1 MTSIRQFP
9 GTWAP
14 LAQRRR
20 QDRPRRKPIAGTLE
34 FLEAR
39 ELLAVSLVTVGGT
52 FDDLEFRAREGIRT
66 VDRDQISLTD
76 QSFPI
81 EVDHAFDVDRTIF
94 PTGDARGM
102 LMGTTTFDPGGGLAE
117 LDLTLGVSGAGLDAP
132 GIVES
137 VANGSFGV
145 VLDVSE
151 SVEVRIVT
159 DIDAPLGSS
168 YNRGIITFGGPYP
181 PDGLDGLPP
190 VFFTASSIA
199 RVPDRDETLVLDE
212 PGIYQLT
219 LQVQTDVRFSLPQS
233 ATSRVTLTINPTQAP
248 ELDPIGGQAV
258 DVDETLEFF
267 ATATGAPGSTL
278 TYSLGTDAVAGMA
291 IDPNTGLFQW
301 SPSVAGTFPVT
312 VVVTDN
318 EGLTDSETITI
329 TVDDPR
335 AFHWTN
341 DAGGSFDEPANW
353 DRNAVPGILDVAY
366 FQVPAAY
373 TVQVGDRLVERVVL
387 GGEPS
392 SPVPTGIVTFVES
405 LLRAQSTDETKPGVV
420 VDNGWFVLQDGSVSS
435 NFATIGLGAASEA
448 TLTGETSIFQVDGLL
463 VVGGGGEA
471 ELNVEE
477 KAFVNAKQILIGNAT
492 NGAPGTMNVKGPETV
507 VELAFLTVGRTSD
520 GTLTIEDGA
529 RVEIDA
535 SHFPDLDAN
544 DFLSTRFAIG
554 EEGSRGVVIVR
565 GVDVATR
572 TPSTLTWVGGG
583 IGGIGVSNNPAARG
597 ELRIEDG
604 GSVVLTELLGVGV
617 GAGTGAIVVRG
628 LYDPDP
634 AIFDDELRSTLEV
647 NDLGPFGLG
656 EGRLNF
662 GAGGGPASL
671 LVEDFGHVSSLR
683 SQVGA
688 EGGQVATAVLRS
700 GGEWEVEEELSVGG
714 VVGTTIT
721 IEELSIL
728 RLGDADAS
736 ALDDDADI
744 LKEILKVGAPA
755 ARGSFGGRIH
765 VNGGGLFSGPHEIQ
779 VGEEGNGE
787 ILIENGG
794 SLDGA
799 FRLIIGDLTEGAN
812 MGRVIVQGGRQIGS
826 TFVSSEIEMDDPDEF
841 SFIEV
846 QDGGELRVQRGG
858 SVFSETVNVTGR
870 EGEPAT
876 PLLVIDRIGPSEQNT
891 QVVAPTV
898 YVGKLNFFGL
908 EGEGTGRIVLRNGG
922 ILAVQPPNFQ
932 PGLSLLDVSD
942 NGVLDFR
949 GGAVIVGQGQELT
962 LGRLRITSQGNLKG
976 DGTLI
981 GPDPTVE
988 GSGVNNFAGTVS
1000 PGNSPGV
1007 LTIQG
1012 NYTQGPEGT
1021 LEIEVAG
1028 PGAGTQY
1035 DQLVVTGN
1043 AVIDG
1048 TLRLVFLDGYVP
1060 QDGESFTFLV
1070 SEGIQ
1075 GAFREVS
1082 VEGLAPGQAASVEIG
1097 PEGGLMVRVD
1107 GDGTPTATVVNL
1119 QRYGFHAQPTL
1130 LVLSFDQALDAAS
1143 AENRSA
1149 YRLIHP
1155 GRDGQAQTADDRVIP
1170 IRDARYDPANRTV
1183 TLQTMTLLPLHA
1195 RHVLVVDGGPAGVR
1209 DTTGNLLDGD
1219 GDGQGGGDH
1228 VVAFGREILA
1238 GANRS
1243 GRMVPLPRFQR
1254 TLPTLRANAPSPPRP
1269 SPALAAW
1276 LARRATPADASPTMR
1291 SALLQASQRPTR
1303 ARPAWSDW
1311 IARSGQTPLPADPRS
1326 LGLALRAWL
1335 RHGR

>member
-1 MTSIRQFP
+1 MTSIRRFP

-14 LAQRRR
+14 LAPRRR
-20 QDRPRRKPIAGTLE
+20 QGRPRRKPIAGMLE

-39 ELLAVSLVTVGGT
+39 ELLAVSITEIGT
-52 FDDLEFRAREGIRT
+52 SLDNFRYSARGPSGP
-66 VDRDQISLTD
+66 VDRDVLSLMGLTA
-76 QSFPI
+76 P
-81 EVDHAFDVDRTIF
+81 VDLDFQANIDRSIIL
-94 PTGDARGM
+94 TGDASGSVRVIPTLDAAGNPEAFEVE
-102 LMGTTTFDPGGGLAE
+102 LSVAGGLRNPPGITDARMDASISVSFEVSAPVRARIIGEVGPNSSLMNFRGGYDPVTEEFDILLIATDGFLRSFEETTE
-117 LDLTLGVSGAGLDAP
+117 LAP
-132 GIVES
+132 GEYNLYIS
-137 VANGSFGV
+137 LNAF
-145 VLDVSE
+145 
-151 SVEVRIVT
+151 I
-159 DIDAPLGSS
+159 LGS
-168 YNRGIITFGGPYP
+168 PYGTSGRFTMEIDP
-181 PDGLDGLPP
+181 VQPP
-190 VFFTASSIA
+190 V
-199 RVPDRDETLVLDE
+199 
-212 PGIYQLT
+212 
-219 LQVQTDVRFSLPQS
+219 
-233 ATSRVTLTINPTQAP
+233 
-248 ELDPIGGQAV
+248 LDPIGGQAV
-258 DVDETLEFF
+258 EVGETLEFF

-278 TYSLGTDAVAGMA
+278 TYSLGTDAVEGMV
-291 IDPNTGLFQW
+291 IDPNTGLFRW
-301 SPSVAGTFPVT
+301 SPAVAGDFPVT
-312 VVVTDN
+312 VVVTDD

-329 TVDDPR
+329 AVDDPR
-335 AFHWTN
+335 AFRWVN

-373 TVQVGDRLVERVVL
+373 TVQVGDHFVERVVL

-463 VVGGGGEA
+463 VVGGGGEG

-477 KAFVNAKQILIGNAT
+477 KAFVNATEILIGNAT

-507 VELAFLTVGRTSD
+507 VEVALLTVGRTSD

-565 GVDVATR
+565 GVDVASR

-583 IGGIGVSNNPAARG
+583 LGGVGVSNNPAARG

-604 GSVVLTELLGVGV
+604 GRVVLTELLGVGV
-617 GAGTGAIVVRG
+617 GAGTGSIVVRG
-628 LYDPDP
+628 FYDPDP

-647 NDLGPFGLG
+647 NDLGPFGVG
-656 EGRLNF
+656 FGTLNF
-662 GAGGGPASL
+662 GATGGAASL
-671 LVEDFGHVSSLR
+671 LVEDFGYVSSIR

-688 EGGQVATAVLRS
+688 VNGQVATVTLRS

-714 VVGTTIT
+714 VEGTTVT
-721 IEELSIL
+721 IEELAAL
-728 RLGDADAS
+728 QVGDPTDS
-736 ALDDDADI
+736 VGDDDVDI

-755 ARGSFGGRIH
+755 ARGSFGSRIH
-765 VNGGGLFSGPHEIQ
+765 VNGGGLFSGPHVIR
-779 VGEEGNGE
+779 VGEQGNGE

-794 SLDGA
+794 
-799 FRLIIGDLTEGAN
+799 RLHGPFMLVIGDLIEGAN
-812 MGRVIVQGGRQIGS
+812 MGRVIVQGG
-826 TFVSSEIEMDDPDEF
+826 SSEITMDDPDEF
-841 SFIEV
+841 SPILV

-858 SVFSETVNVTGR
+858 SVFAETVNVTGR

-876 PLLVIDRIGPSEQNT
+876 PLLVIDRISSGEENT

-898 YVGKLNFFGL
+898 RVGKLINYGL

-932 PGLSLLDVSD
+932 PGLSVLDVND
-942 NGVLDFR
+942 DGVLDFR
-949 GGAVIVGQGQELT
+949 GGAAIVGPGQELT
-962 LGRLRITSQGNLKG
+962 LGRLRINSQGVLEG

-981 GPDPTVE
+981 GPDPSVE
-988 GSGVNNFAGTVS
+988 GSGVDNFAGTVR
-1000 PGNSPGV
+1000 PGSSPGV
-1007 LTIQG
+1007 LRIEG

-1028 PGAGTQY
+1028 PEAGTQY

-1082 VEGLAPGQAASVEIG
+1082 VEGLAPGQEASVEIG

-1107 GDGTPTATVVNL
+1107 GDGTPPATVVNL

-1170 IRDARYDPANRTV
+1170 IRDARYEPANRTV
-1183 TLQTMTLLPLHA
+1183 TLQTMTPLPLHA

-1219 GDGQGGGDH
+1219 GDGQAGGDH

-1243 GRMVPLPRFQR
+1243 GRMVPLPHFQR
-1254 TLPTLRANAPSPPRP
+1254 TPSPVRANAPAPPRP

-1276 LARRATPADASPTMR
+1276 LARRAAPADATPAMQST
-1291 SALLQASQRPTR
+1291 LLRVPQRPSWG
-1303 ARPAWSDW
+1303 RPALSDW
-1311 IARSGQTPLPADPRS
+1311 IARSGQPTLPADPRS